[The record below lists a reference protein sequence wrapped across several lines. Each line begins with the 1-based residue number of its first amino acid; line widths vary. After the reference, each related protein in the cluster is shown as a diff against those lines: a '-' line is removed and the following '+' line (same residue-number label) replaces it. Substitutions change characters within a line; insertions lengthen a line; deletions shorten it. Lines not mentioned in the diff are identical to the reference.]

1 MWARGVTAG
10 EPRLTGGIGGRR
22 VWGTD
27 LPRSPCDTW
36 RCRGVEALG
45 EDQHGHRGDDYPCA
59 ARGTNV

>member
-1 MWARGVTAG
+1 MLTGGVTAG

-27 LPRSPCDTW
+27 LPRSPCDTL
-36 RCRGVEALG
+36 RCRGVEALW
-45 EDQHGHRGDDYPCA
+45 EEQHGHRGDHEPCA